1 MRLTSKIDPNLQSNL
16 RILQYCSRF
25 KTVKLLNSIRKLEQS
40 QTNLLENPRYID
52 LRDFLEEVSR
62 R

>member
-25 KTVKLLNSIRKLEQS
+25 KTVKLLNSIRKLEQI
-40 QTNLLENPRYID
+40 QTNSLENPKYIN